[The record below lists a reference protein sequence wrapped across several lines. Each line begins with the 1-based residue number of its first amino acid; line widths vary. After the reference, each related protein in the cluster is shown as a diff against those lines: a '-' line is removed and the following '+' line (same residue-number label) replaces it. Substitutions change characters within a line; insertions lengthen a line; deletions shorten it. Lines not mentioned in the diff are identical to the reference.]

1 MEVKVIE
8 STIVQPLEKET
19 NKPSDRLWLSNLDL
33 VHSRIHLPALYLYN
47 QVENAR
53 IFDAKLLKEAL
64 SRVLVLF
71 YPVAGRLAEDEKGR
85 LEVECNGEGVLFVEA
100 EVDLRLNQI
109 DESTP
114 SSELLKLVPTPNS
127 ELLKLVPRIDY
138 SQEISSDPL
147 LLLQVTRF
155 RCGGVSL
162 GLGISHRLADGVSTA
177 SFINA
182 WSNMAR
188 GLPPTALPFLDRT
201 HLRARNPPSPKFHHP
216 EYDSPPTIINN
227 PVQPSPIPKPTSTT
241 IIKFTPTQLSSLRA
255 KAENPDNDVRYT
267 THQILSAH
275 IWRCVSQA
283 RDLADNQPTRLNMPV
298 DGSSRLR
305 PPIPRDVAMV
315 GELVSEPIARTV
327 SRIHRAIE
335 KMDDEYLRSAIDY
348 LENPAEPSGVARSPR
363 VCQSP
368 NLAIISWT
376 RIPFD
381 SADFGQ
387 GSPILV
393 RAAYTAEGKGFILP
407 MNEDGSISLV
417 ICLEDDA
424 MVAFQKLVHNA
435 ASCS

>member
-1 MEVKVIE
+1 MKVNVIE
-8 STIVQPLEKET
+8 SSIVCPLEKT
-19 NKPSDRLWLSNLDL
+19 NSTHRLWLSNLDL
-33 VHSRIHLPALYLYN
+33 VHGRIHLPLLYFYKA
-47 QVENAR
+47 VETERFFEAG
-53 IFDAKLLKEAL
+53 LLKEAL
-64 SRVLVLF
+64 RRVLVLF
-71 YPVAGRLAEDEKGR
+71 YPIAGRFVRDEKGR
-85 LEVECNGEGVLFVEA
+85 LGVECNGEGVLFVEA
-100 EVDLRLNQI
+100 ETDFRLSQVG
-109 DESTP
+109 ESA
-114 SSELLKLVPTPNS
+114 PNS

-305 PPIPRDVAMV
+305 PPIPREYFGNMIFHTTIVAMV

>member
-114 SSELLKLVPTPNS
+114 SSELLKLVPR
-127 ELLKLVPRIDY
+127 VDY
-138 SQEISSDPL
+138 SQEISSYPL

-155 RCGGVSL
+155 KCGGAIL
-162 GLGISHRLADGVSTA
+162 GTGLHHNLADGESAT
-177 SFINA
+177 SFVNS

-188 GLPPTALPFLDRT
+188 GLPPTILPFFDRA
-201 HLRARNPPSPKFHHP
+201 HLRARIPPSPKFHHS
-216 EYDSPPTIINN
+216 EYYSPPTLITN
-227 PVQPSPIPKPTSTT
+227 PVQPKPTSMTILKLTT
-241 IIKFTPTQLSSLRA
+241 DTLTSLKA
-255 KAENPDNDVRYT
+255 KVSNPNNNNVRYSMF
-267 THQILSAH
+267 QILTAH

-283 RDLADNQPTRLNMPV
+283 RGLADNQPTRLNMPV
-298 DGSSRLR
+298 DGRAR
-305 PPIPRDVAMV
+305 MQPPIPSGYFGNMIFNTTIVATV
-315 GELVSEPIARTV
+315 GELVSEPLARTAE
-327 SRIHRAIE
+327 RIQEAIK
-335 KMDDEYLRSAIDY
+335 KMDSEYLRSAIDY
-348 LENPAEPSGVARSPR
+348 LEKPADPAGVVR
-363 VCQSP
+363 VPGACSSP
-368 NLAIISWT
+368 NLTIVSWT

-381 SADFGQ
+381 GADFGM
-387 GSPILV
+387 GSPFLV
-393 RAAYTAEGKGFILP
+393 RSANLFEGKGNIMP
-407 MNEDGSISLV
+407 MGADGSMSLA

-424 MVAFQKLVHNA
+424 MVTFKKLVHDVV
-435 ASCS
+435 

>member
-1 MEVKVIE
+1 MKVNVIE
-8 STIVQPLEKET
+8 SSIVCPLEKT
-19 NKPSDRLWLSNLDL
+19 NSTHRLWLSNLDL
-33 VHSRIHLPALYLYN
+33 VHGRIHLPLLYFYKA
-47 QVENAR
+47 VETERFFEAG
-53 IFDAKLLKEAL
+53 LLKEAL
-64 SRVLVLF
+64 RRVLVLF
-71 YPVAGRLAEDEKGR
+71 YPIAGRFVRDEKGR
-85 LEVECNGEGVLFVEA
+85 LGVECNGEGVLFVEA
-100 EVDLRLNQI
+100 ETDFRLSQVG
-109 DESTP
+109 ESA
-114 SSELLKLVPTPNS
+114 PNS

-201 HLRARNPPSPKFHHP
+201 HLRARNPPSPKFHH
-216 EYDSPPTIINN
+216 
-227 PVQPSPIPKPTSTT
+227 
-241 IIKFTPTQLSSLRA
+241 
-255 KAENPDNDVRYT
+255 AENPDNDVRYT

-305 PPIPRDVAMV
+305 PPIPREYFGNM
-315 GELVSEPIARTV
+315 IFHTRTV